1 MSKPI
6 LQTECERCGTCCMKG
21 GPGLHIED
29 KNLLVQKF
37 IERESLITVR
47 RGEPVSSLE
56 QSRVEWATTE
66 IIKLKG
72 NNGQWSC
79 VFFDQTNFSCSIYQ
93 HRPMECILL
102 KCWDTADLKAIA
114 GKSLLNRFDIVA
126 SHEPVNTYI
135 LRHEKECNLENLAQ
149 LLMTQKGTIHSNN
162 LAELT
167 GLVNKDL
174 ALRSEAIKGLH
185 LNLDLELFYFGRPL
199 FRILSQFDLIP
210 SEAHGKI
217 ILTQA

>member
-1 MSKPI
+1 MSKHI
-6 LQTECERCGTCCMKG
+6 IQIECERCGTCCMKG

-29 KNLLVQKF
+29 KNLLAQKF

-47 RGEPVSSLE
+47 KGEPVSSLE

-79 VFFDQTNFSCSIYQ
+79 VFFDQTHFSCSIYQ

-102 KCWDTADLKAIA
+102 KCWDTAELMAIA
-114 GKSLLNRFDIVA
+114 GKSLLSRFDIVT

-135 LRHEKECNLENLAQ
+135 HRHEKECNLENLAQ
-149 LLMTQKGTIHSNN
+149 LLMTQNGKIQTNN

-167 GLVNKDL
+167 WLVNKDL

-199 FRILSQFDLIP
+199 FSILSQFDLIP
-210 SEAHGKI
+210 REAHGKI
-217 ILTQA
+217 ILIQA